1 MRTHIESRVVHDQ
14 PTLTTERL
22 ILRPF
27 VADDAFDVERLAGLR
42 EIADTTLNIPHPYP
56 HGGAAEWIRLHAPA
70 WIDGTSATFAIVGK
84 KTGALVGAISLMIK
98 REHRRAELGYWIALD
113 CWNRGYATEASRRLL
128 DFGFEV
134 LGLHRIEARH
144 FVRNPASGRVMQ
156 KLGMQHEG
164 IERDWVIKWDR
175 FESLAICS
183 ILEPEWRAER
193 KGRPPEA
200 TGRGESR

>member
-1 MRTHIESRVVHDQ
+1 MRTLIDAHVANQQ

-22 ILRPF
+22 TLRPF
-27 VADDAFDVERLAGLR
+27 KADDAFDVERLAGMR

-56 HGGAAEWIRLHAPA
+56 HGGAASWIRLHGPA
-70 WIDGTSATFAIVGK
+70 WENGTSATFAIVGR

-113 CWNRGYATEASRRLL
+113 CWNRGYATEASQRLV

-144 FVRNPASGRVMQ
+144 FLRNPASGRVME
-156 KLGMQHEG
+156 KVGMQPEG
-164 IERDWVIKWDR
+164 VERDWVIKWDR
-175 FESLAICS
+175 YESLARYS
-183 ILEPEWRAER
+183 ILEPEWRAARLRQRE
-193 KGRPPEA
+193 
-200 TGRGESR
+200 